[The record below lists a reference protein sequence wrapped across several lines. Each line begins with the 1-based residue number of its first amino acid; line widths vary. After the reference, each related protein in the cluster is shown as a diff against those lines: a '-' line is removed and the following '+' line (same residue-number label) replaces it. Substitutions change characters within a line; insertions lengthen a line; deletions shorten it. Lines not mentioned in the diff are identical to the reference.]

1 MTDPSAELVRGPEV
15 SVLPAS
21 PEAYGVLRLGRD
33 CGEDVMARLDAVLGS
48 PLPRAPNTAVGARPR
63 LLWTAPREWTV
74 LDVMPAHAE
83 AVQAACGDVLSH
95 YADLSGARLGLRVLG
110 RDAARLIASECP
122 LDLDAL
128 APDRCAQSVFAGMPI
143 LVDRRSGEE
152 GFRLYVDISLAD
164 HLRSWLAAAAEG
176 LCG

>member
-1 MTDPSAELVRGPEV
+1 MTDRPAELVLAPAV

-21 PEAYGVLRLGRD
+21 PAAYGVLRLGRD
-33 CGEDVMARLDAVLGS
+33 CGEDVMARLDAALGS
-48 PLPRAPNTAVGARPR
+48 PLPRAPNTAAGAHPR
-63 LLWTAPREWTV
+63 LLWTAPLEWTV
-74 LDVMPAHAE
+74 LDATPAHAE
-83 AVQAACGDVLSH
+83 AVQAACRDVLSH

-128 APDRCAQSVFAGMPI
+128 APDRCAQSVFAGMAI

-152 GFRLYVDISLAD
+152 GFRLYVDVSLAE
-164 HLRSWLAAAAEG
+164 HLRAWLAAAAEG